1 MDEKT
6 PRRVLGRE
14 KGRLVLLADLEEN
27 AERPTSNAELSQFDV
42 ERWALSVGRYGF
54 ARDSN

>member
-14 KGRLVLLADLEEN
+14 KGRLDLLADLEEN
-27 AERPTSNAELSQFDV
+27 AERPTSKNLREQDAALGV
-42 ERWALSVGRYGF
+42 ECGT
-54 ARDSN
+54 

>member
-27 AERPTSNAELSQFDV
+27 AERPTSNIETPNYLN
-42 ERWALSVGRYGF
+42 LTLGVGR
-54 ARDSN
+54 